1 MERYQHG
8 TPSLY
13 RRGRQEMQQSPK
25 LFYVGALPTVYA
37 NFNSRVAQ
45 LVEHAAVNRRVV
57 GSYPTSGAI
66 FWEYR
71 IAAIAGDC
79 KFPGRKAFVGASPT
93 APTIFRCQQTHD
105 AEERHIGCKL
115 CDRGE

>member
-1 MERYQHG
+1 
-8 TPSLY
+8 
-13 RRGRQEMQQSPK
+13 MQQSPK
-25 LFYVGALPTVYA
+25 LLYVGALPTVYA